1 MAERT
6 SRSADALGRGPRL
19 GLALLVLLLA
29 LPSAGIFYTDWLWFS
44 RLGFSDVLLTS
55 LTTRFGLG
63 ASVTLGVFALLALSF
78 RAALK
83 GLKLPLVTLQ
93 GPGQEPTALVIGEKP
108 LKLAVLGIAA
118 LLAVSMGLAASG
130 RWLSWLLFSYGGSFG
145 VEDPILGR
153 DVGFFV
159 FQLPLLEAIHQLL
172 TGALVVALV
181 GCTALHGLGG
191 GLRLAPTS
199 GLVVSRTARRQL
211 SLLGAALMACLGF
224 GAWLDRAGLLV
235 SPAGVIHGASAAD
248 VEARLPAL
256 GLLIVAAAAG
266 SLLLPWNAFSRGRW
280 LVAGAVGGYFLVA
293 LGGNGYA
300 AALQRFVIAPNELVR
315 ETPYIVHNIAATR
328 EAFGLDRVEE
338 RELSGDEALTREDIE
353 RNAATIRNVRLWD
366 HQPLLD
372 SFGQIQEIRTYYDF
386 VSVDND
392 RYVIDGAYRQIMLS
406 ARELNSAS
414 LPNRT
419 WINERLT
426 FTHGYGLTL
435 GPVNEVTE
443 EGLPLLFIKDLP
455 PQSSVDL
462 KVEQPSLYY
471 GELSNDYVFVGSAAR
486 EFHYPRG
493 DDNVFAAYEGSGGV
507 PIDSLFKKALFA
519 LRFGSLKILLSEDIG
534 RETRIMFHRRVQ
546 ERVEEIAPFLLYD
559 SDPYLVIAEGRLFWI
574 QDAYTASSRYPYS
587 TPWRGQVNY
596 IRNSIK
602 VVVDAYNGTVTF
614 YRADTEDPIAAAL
627 SRIFPELLRPIEEMP
642 AELRQHLRYP
652 EDIFAMQTEV
662 YTTYHMT
669 NPEVF
674 YNKEDQWQVPAIEE
688 RGRPTPM
695 EPYYT
700 IMKLPGEEGEEFI
713 QMLPFTP
720 RLKANL
726 ASWMVARSDGEHYGH
741 LMAFQ
746 FPKQKVIFGP
756 GQVVA
761 RINQDQEI
769 SPQITLW
776 NQQGSEVIQGTLLVI
791 PIEESLL
798 YVRPLYL
805 RSQGGRIPELKRVIV
820 AHQNRIVMENT
831 LDEALERLFGGGG
844 PGAAVDRSRPEAAA
858 ASGDGSERG
867 PSADLAALAR
877 QARDTWARA
886 LEAQRAGDWARY
898 GEEIDALGALL
909 EKMARPAE
917 APE

>member
-1 MAERT
+1 VV
-6 SRSADALGRGPRL
+6 AL
-19 GLALLVLLLA
+19 AA
-29 LPSAGIFYTDWLWFS
+29 
-44 RLGFSDVLLTS
+44 
-55 LTTRFGLG
+55 
-63 ASVTLGVFALLALSF
+63 FALLALNF

-83 GLKLPLVTLQ
+83 GLRVPVVTLQ
-93 GPGQEPTALVIGEKP
+93 GPGSETTALVIGERP
-108 LKLAVLGIAA
+108 LKLAVIGIAA

-130 RWLSWLLFSYGGSFG
+130 RWLTWLLFLNGGNFG

-153 DVGFFV
+153 DVGFYV
-159 FQLPLLEAIHQLL
+159 FQLPLLESLHQLL
-172 TGALVVALV
+172 MGVLVLGLV

-191 GLRLAPTS
+191 GLALAPES
-199 GLVVSRTARRQL
+199 GLVVSRSARRQL
-211 SLLGAALMACLGF
+211 SLLGAALMATLAF
-224 GAWLDRAGLLV
+224 GAWLDRAAMLV
-235 SPAGVIHGASAAD
+235 TPAGVVHGASAAD

-266 SLLLPWNAFSRGRW
+266 ALLLTWNAFSRGRW
-280 LVAGAVGGYFLVA
+280 MLAGAVGGYLLVA
-293 LGGNGYA
+293 LLGNGYA

-328 EAFGLDRVEE
+328 QAFGLDRVEE
-338 RELSGDEALTREDIE
+338 RALSGDAALTREDIE

-372 SFGQIQEIRTYYDF
+372 TFGQIQEIRTYYDF

-392 RYVIDGAYRQIMLS
+392 RYVIDGDYRQIMLS

-435 GPVNEVTE
+435 GPVNAVTE
-443 EGLPLLFIKDLP
+443 QGLPLLFIKNLP
-455 PQSSVDL
+455 PESSVDL
-462 KVEQPSLYY
+462 PVDQPSLYY

-486 EFHYPRG
+486 EFHYPEG
-493 DDNVFAAYEGSGGV
+493 DDNVFAEYEGSGGV
-507 PIDSLFKKALFA
+507 PMDSLLKKALFA
-519 LRFGSLKILLSEDIG
+519 LRFSSLKILLSEDIG
-534 RETRIMFHRRVQ
+534 RETRVMFHRRIQ
-546 ERVEEIAPFLLYD
+546 DRVAEIAPFLIYD
-559 SDPYLVIAEGRLFWI
+559 SDPYLVIAEGRLYWI

-587 TPWRGQVNY
+587 SPARGQINY
-596 IRNSIK
+596 IRNSVKAVI
-602 VVVDAYNGTVTF
+602 DAYEGTTTF
-614 YRADTEDPIAAAL
+614 YRADAEDPIAEAL
-627 SRIFPELLRPIEEMP
+627 SRAFPDLLRPLEEMP
-642 AELRQHLRYP
+642 GVLRQHLRYP
-652 EDIFAMQTEV
+652 EDIFSMQTEI
-662 YTTYHMT
+662 YTTFHMT

-688 RGRPTPM
+688 RGRPVPM

-700 IMKLPGEEGEEFI
+700 IMKLPGEQDEEFI

-726 ASWMVARSDGEHYGH
+726 AAWMVARSDGENYGR

-776 NQQGSEVIQGTLLVI
+776 SQQGSEVIQGTLLVI

-805 RSQGGRIPELKRVIV
+805 RAQGGRIPELKRVIV
-820 AHQNRIVMENT
+820 AHQDRIVMEDT
-831 LDEALERLFGGGG
+831 LDAALARLFGGAET
-844 PGAAVDRSRPEAAA
+844 GAPSEPAEGEAAPT
-858 ASGDGSERG
+858 ELG
-867 PSADLAALAR
+867 PAPAPTPPVGLTVLAEK
-877 QARDTWARA
+877 ARDAYARA

-898 GEEIDALGALL
+898 GQEIEALGALL
-909 EKMARPAE
+909 EELARQP
-917 APE
+917 PE